1 MNYLLAKRSIT
12 LSFALSTVFWRSFF
26 TESYKMSLKSVRNDG
41 IGGRGVTFTPS
52 TGTYKNVVIWM
63 HGLGDTADGWASLM
77 PSLGLS
83 ETKFVVPTATNRAI
97 SINGG
102 MAMPAWFDIYGLD
115 ERAAEDRKGFEE
127 SKARI
132 DRIIQTEVDQGI
144 EPQRIVVAGFS
155 QGGAVALHTSL
166 RSTHALG
173 GCIALS
179 TWLPLRD
186 DYPAA
191 LSPTAQNLKILQV
204 HGNEDMVVS
213 YPWGEHSHKALSKI
227 VSVPPKFVTIDGM
240 GHSSDPDEIKEVKSF
255 LSSIFDN

>member
-1 MNYLLAKRSIT
+1 MKF
-12 LSFALSTVFWRSFF
+12 LSS
-26 TESYKMSLKSVRNDG
+26 
-41 IGGRGVTFTPS
+41 
-52 TGTYKNVVIWM
+52 
-63 HGLGDTADGWASLM
+63 
-77 PSLGLS
+77 
-83 ETKFVVPTATNRAI
+83 
-97 SINGG
+97 
-102 MAMPAWFDIYGLD
+102 AWFDIYGLD

-204 HGNEDMVVS
+204 A
-213 YPWGEHSHKALSKI
+213 YRFIALAQHSI
-227 VSVPPKFVTIDGM
+227 VDY
-240 GHSSDPDEIKEVKSF
+240 
-255 LSSIFDN
+255 LSSI